1 MFELRGR
8 TSRRLAEKCKLY
20 GEFHIDREL
29 GAEVHFVANAF
40 SDEVCD
46 LENIT
51 LRIYQIGLTNAF
63 QDTAVSFN
71 PMREYVVLRD
81 NAPLRRSTVRAC
93 IEYGLAQIP
102 KVFPHAQLPEG
113 YPTKAA

>member
-1 MFELRGR
+1 MFELRGK

-40 SDEVCD
+40 SDEVRD
-46 LENIT
+46 LESIT

-63 QDTAVSFN
+63 QNTVVSFS
-71 PMREYVVLRD
+71 PMREYVVLHD
-81 NAPLRRSTVRAC
+81 DAPLKRSTVRAC

-102 KVFPHAQLPEG
+102 TVFPRVQLPEG